1 MKRLPAVLS
10 LILFLALCASLA
22 YWLLQWLA
30 PAPRPVAAP
39 PVAQRPPAPLTAA
52 FNLFG
57 GNPQSGAPGLEL
69 RGIIRSGRAA
79 DSVAI
84 ITVEGKPPRALRT
97 HAEVMPG
104 VEISEIRAKTVI
116 LSDKGASRELALPPF
131 ATQPGAAQDMT
142 AMNTAPAQA
151 VQLQQQATQPAVPP
165 PVQAPAPA
173 AMQPVPGTAPPPA
186 QGGVVTGGSNIGTGA
201 AGVGAVGTGTPGAG
215 TAATPAGAAP
225 PAAGPSGGTGAASA
239 DASGPSGRT
248 PPGLRARNATDL
260 R

>member
-84 ITVEGKPPRALRT
+84 ITVEGKPPRALRM

-104 VEISEIRAKTVI
+104 VEIREIRARTVI
-116 LSDKGASRELALPPF
+116 LADKGASRELALPPF
-131 ATQPGAAQDMT
+131 ATQPGAAQDMA
-142 AMNTAPAQA
+142 AMNTNPSQVVPPPQQA
-151 VQLQQQATQPAVPP
+151 VPPAASP
-165 PVQAPAPA
+165 PVQAPAAGA
-173 AMQPVPGTAPPPA
+173 AQPVPGTAPPPA
-186 QGGVVTGGSNIGTGA
+186 QGGVVSGGSNAGTGA
-201 AGVGAVGTGTPGAG
+201 AGTGNAG
-215 TAATPAGAAP
+215 AGAA
-225 PAAGPSGGTGAASA
+225 AGSSGGTGAAGA
-239 DASGPSGRT
+239 DASGRAPA
-248 PPGLRARNATDL
+248 GLRARNATDL